1 MVIYGVGMV
10 GGLGGRGRML
20 VTGVLV
26 LTGLSAMWPGLSAT
40 RPGRAR
46 AAGTAATP
54 AVEGEGWACGTLP
67 WAAPFEVD
75 PAELHTTEWRAR
87 LLRTPRRLLDAY
99 LSRPDPWMDELLPI
113 LESHDIPSRF
123 LYLALVESG
132 WDPEARSPKDAVGL
146 WQLTDATA
154 RAYGLVVDSARD
166 ERTDERLATRAAGHY
181 LRDLYDEFG
190 SWELAAAAYNA
201 GPGRVR
207 RALRRSGGD
216 DYWDLVRGEYLPSE
230 TRAYVPRFL
239 AVVRLAAE
247 RTRGSSVQ
255 HGD

>member
-1 MVIYGVGMV
+1 MYGVGMV

-20 VTGVLV
+20 VTGFFV
-26 LTGLSAMWPGLSAT
+26 LTGISAMWPALSAT
-40 RPGRAR
+40 WSGRTA

-54 AVEGEGWACGTLP
+54 AVEGEGWACETPP

-99 LSRPDPWMDELLPI
+99 LSRPDPWMGELLPI
-113 LESHDIPSRF
+113 LEARDIPSRF